1 MNMLRQEIETGIHIR
16 PDEYPFFI
24 ADAYF
29 HTSEEIMDEFCSNG
43 FEIINYHA
51 VEGSIWITPGLDKK
65 WQYPDS
71 RNRMLYI
78 LMQPNMKNP

>member
-1 MNMLRQEIETGIHIR
+1 
-16 PDEYPFFI
+16 
-24 ADAYF
+24 
-29 HTSEEIMDEFCSNG
+29 MDEFCSNG

-65 WQYPDS
+65 WQDPDS